1 MFLVISF
8 KAVYNNNTNLVNLL
22 IRAGVN
28 LNIKDK
34 YGLTPLHY
42 DKSSVLSNFKEF
54 LKFDLSCDDEES

>member
-1 MFLVISF
+1 MVAFFYFILKNYLLIIVSF
-8 KAVYNNNTNLVNLL
+8 KAVYNNNTNLLNLS

-42 DKSSVLSNFKEF
+42 GNSLI
-54 LKFDLSCDDEES
+54 L